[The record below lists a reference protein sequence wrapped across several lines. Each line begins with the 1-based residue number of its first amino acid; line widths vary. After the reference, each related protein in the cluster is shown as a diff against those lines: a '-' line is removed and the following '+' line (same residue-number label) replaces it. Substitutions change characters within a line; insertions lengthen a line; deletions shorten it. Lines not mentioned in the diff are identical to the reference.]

1 MPVEAFLECGLGFPY
16 ILNPTNFA
24 SDEIYNISSGAG
36 DVAFGMVRK
45 VGGVTG
51 ESVAFVN
58 VYITYD
64 TPVASAF
71 GGAMLC
77 GRRIVSE
84 RGDFGTNDEV
94 PEIAGASV

>member
-1 MPVEAFLECGLGFPY
+1 M
-16 ILNPTNFA
+16 
-24 SDEIYNISSGAG
+24 
-36 DVAFGMVRK
+36 
-45 VGGVTG
+45 
-51 ESVAFVN
+51 N

-71 GGAMLC
+71 GGAMLY

-84 RGDFGTNDEV
+84 RGDCGTNDEV